1 MSLSN
6 NYLSN
11 LGNLGTRKCCD
22 LKGLGPIG
30 PVGPHGPIGP
40 IGPDGTEGVTG
51 YIGPQGKLSTGGYS
65 SYVNESFTMDDD
77 TDKYIS
83 FTTLLNG
90 NFESNKYYL
99 YNMSFYLTSS
109 GLSASLINNYK
120 FNITFYVTVEYA
132 SYGLVNYYPSTFFV
146 DDDPTV
152 TYPTGMLLTPA
163 KFGDTY
169 YSYSATLNDWVY
181 IDPSADDIPTDTNI
195 LNMYITIRINYSTR
209 PTSSIFEFKWA
220 SAVTPVN

>member
-6 NYLSN
+6 NYLSS

-40 IGPDGTEGVTG
+40 IGPDGTEGITG
-51 YIGPQGKLSTGGYS
+51 FIGPQGKLTTGGYS
-65 SYVNESFTMDDD
+65 SYANESFSMDDD
-77 TDKYIS
+77 VNKYIS

-90 NFESNKYYL
+90 NFESNKHYL
-99 YNMSFYLTSS
+99 YNMSFYLTSPN
-109 GLSASLINNYK
+109 LDLTIINSFR

-132 SYGLVNYYPSTFFV
+132 SHGLVNYYPSTFFTS
-146 DDDPTV
+146 DEPPSTF
-152 TYPTGMLLTPA
+152 PTGMLLTQTNS
-163 KFGDTY
+163 GST

-181 IDPSADDIPTDTNI
+181 IDPGELTDINI

-209 PTSSIFEFKWA
+209 PTSSTFEFKWT